1 MKKQRVLAYARVRPS
16 SNSFPTS
23 PQKEKKIRG
32 EDGDR
37 EEEEEHEE
45 EDSKKNKKT
54 KKKTRASLTD
64 PGIVETARGHFR
76 VDHAFGEDAT
86 QRDVWDAIGEP
97 ALTDVM
103 RGEEACVIA
112 YGQTGA
118 GKTYA
123 LLNTP
128 GMTSSMGGGLEKDFT
143 SRRREEEEEGEEDD
157 DDDDE
162 EEEDIIGQLIN
173 KLLG

>member
-1 MKKQRVLAYARVRPS
+1 MMKKQRVLAYARVRPS

-32 EDGDR
+32 EGDR

-45 EDSKKNKKT
+45 EHEEEDSKKKNKKT

-86 QRDVWDAIGEP
+86 QRE
-97 ALTDVM
+97 LYYT
-103 RGEEACVIA
+103 
-112 YGQTGA
+112 
-118 GKTYA
+118 
-123 LLNTP
+123 LL
-128 GMTSSMGGGLEKDFT
+128 
-143 SRRREEEEEGEEDD
+143 
-157 DDDDE
+157 
-162 EEEDIIGQLIN
+162 
-173 KLLG
+173 

>member
-1 MKKQRVLAYARVRPS
+1 MKKQRVFAYARVRPS

-45 EDSKKNKKT
+45 EDSKKNKNKKT

-112 YGQTGA
+112 YG
-118 GKTYA
+118 
-123 LLNTP
+123 
-128 GMTSSMGGGLEKDFT
+128 
-143 SRRREEEEEGEEDD
+143 
-157 DDDDE
+157 
-162 EEEDIIGQLIN
+162 
-173 KLLG
+173 